1 MSRSARASPGGST
14 AFSDRCTVRSTL
26 VKVPV
31 FSPQVAA
38 GRTTS
43 ASCAVSDR
51 KMSCT
56 TRNSRSWARI
66 ERIRRSSGRETAG
79 LVAVTYRK
87 RIDPSSMY
95 RSCCMT
101 CVGGE

>member
-1 MSRSARASPGGST
+1 MSRSLLASPGGST
-14 AFSDRCTVRSTL
+14 AFSEMCTVRSAL

-43 ASCAVSDR
+43 AYRAVSVK

-56 TRNSRSWARI
+56 TTKRLSCSRI
-66 ERIRRSSGRETAG
+66 ERIRGSSGRETAG
-79 LVAVTYRK
+79 FVQLIQRK
-87 RIDPSSMY
+87 FMEPCSA
-95 RSCCMT
+95 
-101 CVGGE
+101 